1 MNAQEAID
9 YIENC
14 GWSTTRLGL
23 ERTRELLHQI
33 GDPQKRLKFIHV
45 AGSNGKGSTCA
56 MLDSVL
62 RAAGYRT
69 GLYTSPYI
77 QTFGERMRV
86 GGENITDEALA
97 RITEQVKGIA
107 DAMADHPSQFELVT
121 AIAMQYFY
129 EMQCDIVVL
138 EVGMG
143 GALDSTNVIDCPE
156 VAVITNIGLEHTEY
170 LGSTLPEIAAAK
182 GGIIKPGCSV
192 VCYESKPEVTET
204 ISRICR
210 EQGAAL
216 TISSENDAIGMSAS
230 MDGQSFSWKG
240 SAYSFPLLGAHQL
253 RNAAVALETIAQ
265 LRNRGWHIPE
275 TAVCEGLKT
284 TAWPARFE
292 VLSRDP
298 LFILDGGHNPQ
309 CAEAMAKN
317 LRDYLPGE
325 KVTFLL
331 GVLAD
336 KDFDDMLRLLAPYAD
351 SFLCVTPESPRAL
364 PATALRDRLIEKGF
378 HAQAFDSI
386 REGVQAALRASTPVV
401 AFGSLYLAGHVR
413 TLFPTCIKK
422 HQRTL
427 VLQARDAIPAS
438 VRKEKSAEICRQI
451 RESAAYQ
458 NARTIM
464 LFKAFRSEVDLS
476 NLEQFASEDGKT
488 VVFPYCIENHQML
501 ALRPAGS
508 DAWEIDHYGIR
519 VPIPERS
526 EVVAP
531 EQIDLVICPCS
542 AFDDEGH
549 RLGMGAGYYD
559 RFLPRCK
566 NAVIALAAFSE
577 QRMEHVYTDAFDVP
591 VKVVFAG

>member
-1 MNAQEAID
+1 
-9 YIENC
+9 
-14 GWSTTRLGL
+14 
-23 ERTRELLHQI
+23 
-33 GDPQKRLKFIHV
+33 
-45 AGSNGKGSTCA
+45 
-56 MLDSVL
+56 
-62 RAAGYRT
+62 
-69 GLYTSPYI
+69 
-77 QTFGERMRV
+77 
-86 GGENITDEALA
+86 
-97 RITEQVKGIA
+97 
-107 DAMADHPSQFELVT
+107 
-121 AIAMQYFY
+121 MQYFY

-230 MDGQSFSWKG
+230 LDGQSFTWKG
-240 SAYSFPLLGAHQL
+240 SAYSFPLLGTHQL

-292 VLSRDP
+292 VLSRAP

-309 CAEAMAKN
+309 CAEAMARN
-317 LRDYLPGE
+317 LQDYLPCQ
-325 KVTFLL
+325 KVTFLM

-336 KDFDDMLRLLAPYAD
+336 KDFVDMLRLLAPYAD
-351 SFLCVTPESPRAL
+351 SFLCVTPESPRTL
-364 PATALRDRLIEKGF
+364 PAAALRDRLIEKGF

-386 REGVQAALRASTPVV
+386 REGVQAALKASIPVV
-401 AFGSLYLAGHVR
+401 AFGSLYLAGYVR

-427 VLQARDAIPAS
+427 ALQARDAIPAS
-438 VRKEKSAEICRQI
+438 VRKEKSAAICRKI

-458 NARTIM
+458 NARTVM

-476 NLEQFASEDGKT
+476 DLEQYAAKDGKRMAY
-488 VVFPYCIENHQML
+488 PYCVEAYQML
-501 ALRPAGS
+501 ALCPKGD
-508 DAWEIDHYGIR
+508 DAWEFDRYGIR

-526 EVVAP
+526 EFVRP

-542 AFDDEGH
+542 AFDAEGH

-566 NAVIALAAFSE
+566 KAVIALAAFSE
-577 QRMEHVYTDAFDVP
+577 QRKEHIFTDAFDVP
-591 VKVVFAG
+591 VEVVFAG